1 MFFARD
7 RRGSVI
13 APRQPRSRVHCPPK
27 AHQVEDAAGG
37 EPGPPWRSLPS
48 PYRGSQAADEGRGRR
63 PTPPVP
69 DPWIAGEYRDGSR
82 RQAAPSTCP
91 VLRAAA
97 PRRQDRGPY
106 GPGHTVPVREV
117 KGFRRTAG
125 CDAWRYGRKYTA
137 LTVVESWP
145 PMRARDTGQA
155 AGGNGATLFSVVR
168 RSPTRPRT
176 KITGPAYT
184 PRRRR
189 WGRGDMGAFLAVEAA
204 AWALW
209 LSVSVAGAVVEAIDE
224 AGRTGGAATTEQ
236 APASPPPPPEDD
248 EARGR

>member
-7 RRGSVI
+7 RRGPVT
-13 APRQPRSRVHCPPK
+13 APHQPRSRVHCPPK

-48 PYRGSQAADEGRGRR
+48 PYRGSQAADEGRGRG

-82 RQAAPSTCP
+82 RQVAPSTCP

-137 LTVVESWP
+137 LTVVERWP

-155 AGGNGATLFSVVR
+155 RGRQRCDVITRSSAASKPPRRPPDWKAFRVTDAGSGWR
-168 RSPTRPRT
+168 RTSPDQRVSRCPRSCRLEA
-176 KITGPAYT
+176 GD
-184 PRRRR
+184 RRRR
-189 WGRGDMGAFLAVEAA
+189 
-204 AWALW
+204 
-209 LSVSVAGAVVEAIDE
+209 
-224 AGRTGGAATTEQ
+224 
-236 APASPPPPPEDD
+236 
-248 EARGR
+248 